1 MYQARIPAKQACPFM
16 ISNNYGG
23 CLGGLPSPYCNA
35 NRVTSRTTSHL
46 KPRNSRAAL
55 DYSHFEC
62 SQNTPSLTG
71 ILTAIEV
78 LDRVPG
84 DWWRDGAI
92 ALYSSL
98 SGVERRHI
106 DRIREIQASIGGGV
120 A

>member
-1 MYQARIPAKQACPFM
+1 M
-16 ISNNYGG
+16 ITNAVDSRDESHTHSD
-23 CLGGLPSPYCNA
+23 PSCGHF
-35 NRVTSRTTSHL
+35 S
-46 KPRNSRAAL
+46 
-55 DYSHFEC
+55 DYRD
-62 SQNTPSLTG
+62 TKSLTG
-71 ILTAIEV
+71 ILNAIEV

>member
-1 MYQARIPAKQACPFM
+1 MI
-16 ISNNYGG
+16 ISNNYGW
-23 CLGGLPSPYCNA
+23 CPDDRAHLHCNTS
-35 NRVTSRTTSHL
+35 RVTSCTTSHL
-46 KPRNSRAAL
+46 KPRNSRPAL
-55 DYSHFEC
+55 DC
-62 SQNTPSLTG
+62 SYFDSSRNAPSLTN